1 MKKTA
6 TNEFREGLNLD
17 LNPIVTPNSVL
28 TDNLNGT
35 FITYNGN
42 EFCLQ
47 NDRGNIFKTELTSGF
62 VPIGIKEHNGV
73 LYIVSVNEFVT
84 EIGTFPGIEDWNIK
98 EGVLDPNY
106 HPLHNLS
113 IESEVYVIY
122 SAWDNDELNEEDI
135 TIDNNACIEVI
146 NRYNGIY
153 SEGYFGSLFTDKG
166 HNYVYFNSEEDRN
179 NCYIELSALYDIFR
193 QGTEIIDIESLFNAP
208 LNYDLEH
215 PVTIEIQDSY
225 DGSVNLILI
234 DDKNKPRI
242 INSGF
247 SVEPEN
253 KYKIIDRNQTVKTNW
268 YDDLTQTELIRTSN
282 IITNFELNGVRS
294 GGQLKGGNYT
304 FYLKFGDADYN
315 QTDVVAESGI
325 VSIFKGN
332 DGVPRTISG
341 TLLDERTDKMISLK
355 ITGLNLSYSK
365 LYIYYTR
372 EYSDTQGYRMTESG
386 MFTEPIDIRDNR
398 TEEEKDPESNNFCEP
413 YQNIWLSGFEQT
425 QPINIEELN
434 VDYHTIDFARA
445 EAQHSN
451 MLFLGNVGQK
461 ETFDL
466 YETLKEY
473 SLNNITAKITYGDS
487 IDKVEYDYNANG
499 DLNTR
504 AEYYNTQNIYY
515 RLGYWPDE
523 YYRFGIVYILE
534 DGSNTPVFNIKGGEF
549 TYDSENDNYVCDNTN
564 YYGVFKTPNV
574 DILSQSELKPLCFN
588 FEFNETLSD
597 SKVVGY
603 FIVRQKRIP
612 LTICQGLSIGIDK
625 KSKTPLTWDGNNWI
639 TESFLSY
646 DRSDGMMSE
655 QQWPE
660 LIYNELTL
668 GNIDY
673 SNNESAYFHIFLEV
687 AKQTCDVSGNYIYD
701 NSVVNTNSEVEN
713 YLNAW
718 LSTWLQQNNLTY
730 NDIIEINGNWDTTRY
745 DGISN
750 YSGTYTIYENLGTIT
765 QDEPNSG
772 QYIVVFTDNQ
782 IYHWDYHYQNRR
794 VRIVSSVD
802 RASENWWTNLID
814 QTNSQSDWNTH
825 TIETSE
831 IYKFIQQSDSS
842 LNGSGLLSLDPCVNT
857 SIGSNLDGSKFEV
870 RREYTCNTSRDGLFI
885 TNDINSFES
894 EESVLNRCIYVSPRT
909 NIKTVDEYS
918 FSTVVGD
925 GTSTAISLQSIKSTD
940 IEYLVRNSGTNTDN
954 GMVNYGGGVE
964 HTYEVGKNQEK
975 TYMNINLIRGYFAP
989 FVGLGRTFTNDDIGI
1004 YSIRNEDTEFAIN
1017 IREQDNSPFY
1027 CVSNRFKLSDDTV
1040 VVYGGDCFTNTITFR
1055 MQTNFVD
1062 PTAPVANVIV
1072 DPRSWF
1078 KYVILPAIL
1087 TNPTWDYPVDP
1098 TQINLSDV
1106 NTVSLG
1112 YWVTFKCLSSYN
1124 LGLRSVDS
1132 FHTDEMALLGSPR
1145 SFYPLNGA
1153 STATGN
1159 KMEESFLLSDGYSAT
1174 VGEKRY
1180 NLLPD
1185 TPYSKSEFENR
1196 IMFSNVHII
1205 DAFTNGYRTFQGLSY
1220 KDYDKQYGAITKLV
1234 AYGQNLFI
1242 VMEHGL
1248 GLVSVN
1254 PKALIQTTTG
1264 EAIHIYGHGV
1274 LPDEMTIISQDYGS
1288 KYEHSV
1294 VRTPI
1299 GIYGI
1304 DVDAK
1309 KIWRFS
1315 DKQGFETFSDMKI
1328 ETLLKDCLEP
1338 FDIDMSISDVRTHYN
1353 AFKGDLMFTWYIT
1366 KQLEG
1371 ETIKYLWNICYN
1383 ERQNVWVTRYGWVP
1397 IISENIN
1404 DSFYSLQYDETN
1416 YDNIVRI
1423 WSHTPDSKLEL
1434 PDPTNWYNR
1443 QHQFEF
1449 EFVVSDPIGVN
1460 KIFDN
1465 LQIISNNTQPNEM
1478 EISIVGDV
1486 YNFKR
1491 PIITPESVE
1500 MIRNEYNNVSNT
1512 TSDIH
1517 GDQRLDPREENNT
1530 IQREGVFK
1538 WDWRTNQSLLTK
1550 WQPFKDI
1557 YKFGRRIGNIQYKEG
1572 VWYSNIEPIWR
1583 NNKEIRIMDKW
1594 ARIRIRYYGENLA
1607 VITAIR
1613 TLINI

>member
-1 MKKTA
+1 MKKEV
-6 TNEFREGLNLD
+6 TNEFKDGLNLD
-17 LNPIVTPNSVL
+17 LNPIVTPNTVL

-98 EGVLDPNY
+98 EGVLDSNY

-135 TIDNNACIEVI
+135 TIDYDACIEVI

-193 QGTEIIDIESLFNAP
+193 QGTEIIDTESLFNAP

-282 IITNFELNGVRS
+282 IITNFELNRVRS

-372 EYSDTQGYRMTESG
+372 EYSDTHGYRMTESG

-473 SLNNITAKITYGDS
+473 SLDNITAKITYGDS

-549 TYDSENDNYVCDNTN
+549 TYDSENDNYICDNTN

-646 DRSDGMMSE
+646 DRSESAKNKE
-655 QQWPE
+655 QKPE
-660 LIYNELTL
+660 LVYNEFTMGTAGTDEDYENYILIDTKTYSVGDTYNNRTL
-668 GNIDY
+668 NIPSDVKSAISSEFVWWVQANSISENDITEILHDGQSYATIDY
-673 SNNESAYFHIFLEV
+673 AVTDGVYSVSYMIFVHNELV
-687 AKQTCDVSGNYIYD
+687 
-701 NSVVNTNSEVEN
+701 
-713 YLNAW
+713 
-718 LSTWLQQNNLTY
+718 QNE
-730 NDIIEINGNWDTTRY
+730 DITTTVKRY
-745 DGISN
+745 
-750 YSGTYTIYENLGTIT
+750 Y
-765 QDEPNSG
+765 
-772 QYIVVFTDNQ
+772 VVFTDNAGFQ
-782 IYHWDYHYQNRR
+782 WDGTHNGTKISYVPQSFNE
-794 VRIVSSVD
+794 
-802 RASENWWTNLID
+802 SEL
-814 QTNSQSDWNTH
+814 H
-825 TIETSE
+825 
-831 IYKFIQQSDSS
+831 KFIFQSDSS
-842 LNGSGLLSLDPCVNT
+842 IEGSGLLSLDPCVN
-857 SIGSNLDGSKFEV
+857 SSVGNCLDGSQFDV
-870 RREYTCNTSRDGLFI
+870 RKEYTCISSREGLLITNNIETFESNTS
-885 TNDINSFES
+885 ES
-894 EESVLNRCIYVSPRT
+894 NRCIYVTPRT
-909 NIKTVDEYS
+909 NMKVVDEFA
-918 FSTVVGD
+918 FSTVIGD
-925 GTSTAISLQSIKSTD
+925 STSTAISLQSIKSTNT
-940 IEYLVRNSGTNTDN
+940 EYLVNHHDTNTDA
-954 GMVNYGGGVE
+954 GLSKYDGGVSYS
-964 HTYEVGKNQEK
+964 TTVGKNQER
-975 TYMNINLIRGYFAP
+975 TYMNINLLRGYFAP
-989 FVGLGRTFTNDDIGI
+989 FVGIGRTLTNNDIGI
-1004 YSIRNEDTEFAIN
+1004 YSIRNKDTDFAIN

-1027 CVSNRFKLSDDTV
+1027 CVSNRFKLSNNEV
-1040 VVYGGDCFTNTITFR
+1040 NIYRGDCFTNTISFR

-1062 PTAPVANVIV
+1062 DTAPVANMIV
-1072 DPRSWF
+1072 APLSWY
-1078 KYVILPAIL
+1078 KYVVLPAIL
-1087 TNPTWDYPVDP
+1087 TNRKWDYPVDP
-1098 TQINLSDV
+1098 TQVNLSDV

-1112 YWVTFKCLSSYN
+1112 YWTTFKCLSSYN

-1159 KMEESFLLSDGYSAT
+1159 KMEESFLLNDGYSAT

-1185 TPYSKSEFENR
+1185 VPYSKSEFANR
-1196 IMFSNVHII
+1196 IMFSNVHIT

-1220 KDYDKQYGAITKLV
+1220 KDYDKQYGAITKLL
-1234 AYGQNLFI
+1234 AYGQNLLV
-1242 VMEHGL
+1242 VMEHGI
-1248 GLVSVN
+1248 GLVPVN
-1254 PKALIQTTTG
+1254 PKALMQTTTG

-1338 FDIDMSISDVRTHYN
+1338 FDVEMSISDVRTHYN
-1353 AFKGDLMFTWYIT
+1353 AFKGDLMFTWYVSEQT
-1366 KQLEG
+1366 PEE
-1371 ETIKYLWNICYN
+1371 ETIKYIWNICYN

-1443 QHQFEF
+1443 QHGFEF
-1449 EFVVSDPIGVN
+1449 EFVVSDPIGIN

-1465 LQIISNNTQPNEM
+1465 LQIISNNTQPNEL
-1478 EISIVGDV
+1478 EISIIGDS
-1486 YNFKR
+1486 YMAKR
-1491 PIITPESVE
+1491 DVIILS
-1500 MIRNEYNNVSNT
+1500 NERTWDTAINTETVKT
-1512 TSDIH
+1512 TSNIH
-1517 GDQRLDPREENNT
+1517 PGEIYGT
-1530 IQREGVFK
+1530 FK
-1538 WDWRTNQSLLTK
+1538 YDWRLNENLFVK
-1550 WQPFKDI
+1550 WQEFKDI
-1557 YKFGRRIGNIQYKEG
+1557 YKFGRRIGNIHYRDG
-1572 VWYSNIEPIWR
+1572 IWYSNIEPIIFKR
-1583 NNKEIRIMDKW
+1583 DENDPGKQARIRDKW
-1594 ARIRIRYYGENLA
+1594 ARIRIRYSGKDMA
-1607 VITAIR
+1607 VITAIK